1 MINKTI
7 QRNAQIPRILMV
19 VLVVALG
26 TLSVAAQTKRKKPK
40 YVVPVDTAVRLRM
53 NDKLSSKNA
62 QVGNQFSTTVVT
74 PVYVKGVEVIPA
86 GSIVTGHVTHVDR
99 AGRKSEA
106 GSLDVTFTSIKVP
119 NGLNYPISGSLVG
132 SDGTD
137 NGADIKGKSSK
148 KRNAKFIG
156 RGMVV
161 GGLINGGA
169 GIVTGGL
176 FGAARGLIKKGEEA
190 QVDPGTEFDMM
201 LNRSVSM
208 SAFR

>member
-1 MINKTI
+1 MLNNTI
-7 QRNAQIPRILMV
+7 KHSCQIPRILVV
-19 VLVVALG
+19 VLVIALG
-26 TLSVAAQTKRKKPK
+26 TLSVTAQAKRKTPK
-40 YVVPVDTAVRLRM
+40 YVVPADTTVRLRM

-62 QVGNQFSTTVVT
+62 QVGNQFTTTVVT

-86 GSIVTGHVTHVDR
+86 GSIVAGHVTHVDR
-99 AGRKSEA
+99 ASRKSEA
-106 GSLDVTFTSIKVP
+106 GSLDVIFTSIKIP
-119 NGLNYPISGSLVG
+119 NGVNYPISGSLVG
-132 SDGTD
+132 AD
-137 NGADIKGKSSK
+137 NEADIKGKSSK

-169 GIVTGGL
+169 GVATGGL
-176 FGAARGLIKKGEEA
+176 IGAARGLIKKGEEA
-190 QVDPGTEFDMM
+190 QVDPGTEFDII

>member
-1 MINKTI
+1 MINRTI
-7 QRNAQIPRILMV
+7 ERTGQVSGRLII
-19 VLVVALG
+19 VLVIVLG
-26 TLSVAAQTKRKKPK
+26 TLSATAQTKGKKPK
-40 YVVPVDTAVRLRM
+40 YLVPVDTSVRLRM
-53 NDKLSSKNA
+53 NEGLSSKKA
-62 QVGNQFSTTVVT
+62 QVGNQFTSTVVT
-74 PVYVKGVEVIPA
+74 PVYVRGVEVIPA

-106 GSLDVTFTSIKVP
+106 GSLDVTFTSIKIP
-119 NGLNYPISGSLVG
+119 NGVNYPISGSLVG
-132 SDGTD
+132 ADGSG
-137 NGADIKGKSSK
+137 NEADIKGKSSK

-169 GIVTGGL
+169 GVVTGGL

-201 LNRSVSM
+201 LNRSVLM

>member
-1 MINKTI
+1 MINKTT
-7 QRNAQIPRILMV
+7 QKLMV
-19 VLVVALG
+19 VLVIVLG
-26 TLSVAAQTKRKKPK
+26 TLSAPAQTKRKKPK
-40 YVVPVDTAVRLRM
+40 YVVPVDTALRLRL
-53 NDKLSSKNA
+53 NDGLSSKNA
-62 QVGNQFSTTVVT
+62 KVGNQFTSTVVT
-74 PVYVKGVEVIPA
+74 PVYAKGFEVIPA

-99 AGRKSEA
+99 ASRKSQA
-106 GSLDVTFTSIKVP
+106 GSLDVTFTSIQIP
-119 NGLNYPISGSLVG
+119 NGVNYPISGSLVG
-132 SDGTD
+132 PDGSDNEAG
-137 NGADIKGKSSK
+137 IKGKSSK

-190 QVDPGTEFDMM
+190 EVDPGTEFDMM

>member
-1 MINKTI
+1 MINKI
-7 QRNAQIPRILMV
+7 MKRKGQSARILLA
-19 VLVVALG
+19 VLVIAAGAL
-26 TLSVAAQTKRKKPK
+26 SAPAQTKRKTPK
-40 YVVPVDTAVRLRM
+40 YVVPVDTTIHLRM

-62 QVGNQFSTTVVT
+62 QVGNQFTTTVVT

-99 AGRKSEA
+99 ASRKSEA
-106 GSLDVTFTSIKVP
+106 GSLDVTFTSIKIP
-119 NGLNYPISGSLVG
+119 NGVNYPISGSLVG
-132 SDGTD
+132 SDGRD
-137 NGADIKGKSSK
+137 NEADIKGKSSK

-161 GGLINGGA
+161 GGLINGAA
-169 GIVTGGL
+169 GVATGGL
-176 FGAARGLIKKGEEA
+176 IGAARGLIKKGEEA
-190 QVDPGTEFDMM
+190 QVDPGTEFDIM

>member
-1 MINKTI
+1 MINKI
-7 QRNAQIPRILMV
+7 MKRKRQSPRILLA
-19 VLVVALG
+19 VLVIAAGAL
-26 TLSVAAQTKRKKPK
+26 SAPAQTKRKTSK
-40 YVVPVDTAVRLRM
+40 YVVPVDTTIHLRM

-62 QVGNQFSTTVVT
+62 QVGNQFTTTVVT
-74 PVYVKGVEVIPA
+74 PVYVKGIEVIPA

-99 AGRKSEA
+99 ASRKSEA
-106 GSLDVTFTSIKVP
+106 GSLDVTFTSIKIP
-119 NGLNYPISGSLVG
+119 NGVNYPISGSLVG

-137 NGADIKGKSSK
+137 NEADIKGKSSK

-161 GGLINGGA
+161 GGLINGAA
-169 GIVTGGL
+169 GVATGGL

-190 QVDPGTEFDMM
+190 QVDPGTEFDIM

>member
-1 MINKTI
+1 MSQRTING
-7 QRNAQIPRILMV
+7 NGNVSLGLMV
-19 VLVVALG
+19 VLVIACGL
-26 TLSVAAQTKRKKPK
+26 LSAPAQTKRKTPK
-40 YVVPVDTAVRLRM
+40 YVVPVDTSVRLRI
-53 NDKLSSKNA
+53 NNGLSSKTTN
-62 QVGNQFSTTVVT
+62 VGNQFTSTVVT

-86 GSIVTGHVTHVDR
+86 GSIVSGHVTHVDR
-99 AGRKSEA
+99 ASRKSQA
-106 GSLDVTFTSIKVP
+106 GSLDVTFTSIKTP
-119 NGLNYPISGSLVG
+119 NGVNYPISGSLVG
-132 SDGTD
+132 ADGKD
-137 NGADIKGKSSK
+137 NEADIQGKSSK

-169 GIVTGGL
+169 GVVTGGL